1 MEVVNNLRLKMENL
15 RKTMKLSQWN
25 QKSQT
30 KSYHANTSNGVQ
42 ASAKAL
48 LAWHPKADFM
58 FVKPSALIVFF
69 SLYFKKFNKG
79 KTYFILDHGEAV

>member
-1 MEVVNNLRLKMENL
+1 MEVVNNLRLKTENL

-30 KSYHANTSNGVQ
+30 KSYHANTSNGRVET
-42 ASAKAL
+42 SAKAL
-48 LAWHPKADFM
+48 LAWHPKDDFM

-79 KTYFILDHGEAV
+79 KTFALEHTLF